1 MATDLGTLLVRVGI
15 TGVRDVKVALS
26 DVGNAA
32 ERTSR
37 QFGMLQTA
45 LGTMGGILGAQVF
58 GGLMRLPGM
67 LWNAGAGAVALSN
80 QFESV
85 RVGLEGITGSAEE
98 AERKMAFLK
107 ALAIPSEYTV
117 SQLAEAGQMIEGMG
131 MNLEKVLPLITKL
144 TMGTRRTG
152 EEYQRMA
159 VGSIFGRLAQGVQPE
174 MQAMSAFGL
183 SRQALSQFGAQFG
196 KNGEMLSTAREM
208 LDALE
213 RLINTRF
220 GRALELAANTGQ
232 AKLSA
237 LADIWEQ
244 TVARLGDALKA
255 GVMPIVDRFA
265 SWLQFLTKSG
275 WLDQFV
281 ARLTAALQPAGQTVL
296 GPIDVI
302 MATVLAMAEKLPALL
317 RSAGE
322 WFGKALQM
330 ATAGLINIVDR
341 ISTGTLALEIDRA
354 FQASLPDWAFD
365 ANLGRSKQQVLT
377 DFDVEIKR
385 RMINAEM
392 ARRASARALGKDF
405 SDIPTVVGLDARR
418 DELLRQ
424 FSRFT
429 PASGVPTSNADWF
442 NATGGLGEMVEPAMS
457 ETARASRDTA
467 RNTRETADAL
477 RDMRATMFGG
487 GRRTQSVVS
496 NIEAQ
501 IALARALGY
510 GIG

>member
-15 TGVRDVKVALS
+15 TGVKDVKLALS

-67 LWNAGAGAVALSN
+67 LWNAGAGAITLSN
-80 QFESV
+80 QFESIK
-85 RVGLEGITGSAEE
+85 VGLEGITGSAAE
-98 AERKMAFLK
+98 AERKMQFIK

-117 SQLAEAGQMIEGMG
+117 SQIAEAGLMVEGMG
-131 MNLEKVLPLITKL
+131 MNLDRVLPLITKL

-159 VGSIFGRLAQGVQPE
+159 VGSVFGRLAQGIMPD

-183 SRQALSQFGAQFG
+183 SRRALAQFGAQFS
-196 KNGEMLSTAREM
+196 KNGEIMSTAREM

-213 RLINTRF
+213 RLINSRF

-255 GVMPIVDRFA
+255 GVMPIVDRL
-265 SWLQFLTKSG
+265 STWLQFLTKSG

-281 ARLTAALQPAGQTVL
+281 ARLTAAFQPAGQTVL

-302 MATVLAMAEKLPALL
+302 MASVIALAEKLPDILKI
-317 RSAGE
+317 AGQ
-322 WFGKALQM
+322 WFGQALS
-330 ATAGLINIVDR
+330 AAVSG
-341 ISTGTLALEIDRA
+341 
-354 FQASLPDWAFD
+354 
-365 ANLGRSKQQVLT
+365 LT
-377 DFDVEIKR
+377 DFLDLLT
-385 RMINAEM
+385 
-392 ARRASARALGKDF
+392 SGALGAYAKAAYYEQLHVMAGGPAWFEEAD
-405 SDIPTVVGLDARR
+405 SYRKLAESLMLKSSTEREGRQRDVMRGLRDIPTASGWTDRR
-418 DELLRQ
+418 EELLRQ
-424 FSRFT
+424 VTRFK

-442 NATGGLGEMVEPAMS
+442 NATGGLGAMVEPAMS
-457 ETARASRDTA
+457 DTARASRDTA

-496 NIEAQ
+496 SIEAQ
-501 IALARALGY
+501 IALSRALGY